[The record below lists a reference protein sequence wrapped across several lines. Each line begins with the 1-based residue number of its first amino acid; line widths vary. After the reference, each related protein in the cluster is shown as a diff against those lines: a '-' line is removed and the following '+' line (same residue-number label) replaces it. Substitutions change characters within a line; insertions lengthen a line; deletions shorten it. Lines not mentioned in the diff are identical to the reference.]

1 MKHTK
6 EPWCLRGV
14 NIDSDNSD
22 VSVGCCYKT
31 HSVGQTPK
39 SALANAKR
47 IIACVNACAGME
59 EPAMEIPALKAE
71 LERLRDALSKAHAI
85 IAKGGKP

>member
-6 EPWCLRGV
+6 EPWVLRGT
-14 NIDSDNSD
+14 NIDSTNTD
-22 VSVGCCYKT
+22 VSVGRCYNT
-31 HSVGQTPK
+31 NSVGQTPK

-71 LERLRDALSKAHAI
+71 VERLRDALSKAHEL
-85 IAKGGKP
+85 IAKGGKS